1 MQFVT
6 FFQNTSMSRICI
18 LLISCFAVLGLQAQS
33 HYFGLNLKTY
43 ETKAD
48 FNRHV
53 NAMPMGFSLTYLKS
67 TTTPLSFG
75 AEVGVAMYN
84 VDEYTVDINGQST
97 TIQEEDC
104 FFTFHAFARYT
115 LAENGWQRLYA
126 EARLGATMFFSSS
139 MAMEYESEYDD
150 KFDVH
155 GTAFNSGLGFGSMI
169 NPATL
174 WDHENT
180 GSPFWINLGVAFMR
194 GSETEYRMA
203 PSEPGLTTFED
214 GRHRSLTHYVDYR
227 IGAVWE
233 F

>member
-1 MQFVT
+1 MKKFNYFIAITLTLVFGQ
-6 FFQNTSMSRICI
+6 
-18 LLISCFAVLGLQAQS
+18 LWAQQ
-33 HYFGLNLKTY
+33 HHFGVNLKAY
-43 ETKAD
+43 ETKAA
-48 FNRHV
+48 FNRNV
-53 NAMPMGFSLTYLKS
+53 NALPMGLSFSYLK
-67 TTTPLSFG
+67 TTVSPLSYG

-84 VDEYTVDINGQST
+84 LDEYSVDINGQET

-104 FFTFHAFARYT
+104 FFTFHGYVRYA
-115 LAENGWQRLYA
+115 LAENDWHILYA

-139 MAMEYESEYDD
+139 LALEYESEYDD

-169 NPATL
+169 NPSAL
-174 WDHENT
+174 WNKENT
-180 GSPFWINLGVAFMR
+180 DSPFWINLGVAFMR

-203 PSEPGLTTFED
+203 PAEPGLHTFED

-227 IGAVWE
+227 LGFLWA